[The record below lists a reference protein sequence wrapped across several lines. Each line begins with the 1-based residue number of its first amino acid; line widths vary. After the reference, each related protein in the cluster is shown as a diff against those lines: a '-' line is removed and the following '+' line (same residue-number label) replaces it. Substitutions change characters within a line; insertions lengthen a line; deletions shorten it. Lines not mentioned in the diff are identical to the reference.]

1 LAIYRVFNN
10 LPLGPEDIRRLGKAY
25 ESVLL
30 DLRLSDRVDAITE
43 LVARRMFETWQ
54 RGTVDAGALAR
65 VVIDEFGSQSDSSA
79 Q

>member
-30 DLRLSDRVDAITE
+30 DLRLSDRVDPITE
-43 LVARRMFETWQ
+43 LVARMFETWQ

-65 VVIDEFGSQSDSSA
+65 VVIEEFGSQSDSSA

>member
-1 LAIYRVFNN
+1 LAIYRLFNN
-10 LPLGPEDIRRLGKAY
+10 LPLGPEEIRRLGQAY

-30 DLRLSDRVDAITE
+30 GLRLSDRVDPITE

-54 RGTVDAGALAR
+54 RGIVDAGALAR
-65 VVIDEFGSQSDSSA
+65 VVIEEFGSQSDSSA